1 MGMLRPWRL
10 LKQQASARQHAR
22 RQTFVA
28 GQLQTMAS
36 FQAHS
41 SITPVH
47 SVAIL
52 IRSSSYTSTVVA
64 LPVLQLLPRPWARIR
79 RCSTSRLLLL
89 RVQLASARLSARKQ
103 TSRNGPRRCQQ
114 ARFLV
119 HLVLTFRRSVVTKVW
134 LGSLSSTQRRAGHRH
149 RPMRKLGGVPSRS
162 TALQLQCPPR
172 QWCLWCPNRQLDVLP
187 SVVVL
192 PLSRSSSR
200 SPSPSPSP
208 CLSQSKF
215 RHPHVH
221 LATLSSRRSTRVPF
235 QLLHRR
241 VASHQCMGA
250 ERRTRD
256 RTDMKTAQLKYK
268 IG

>member
-1 MGMLRPWRL
+1 MG
-10 LKQQASARQHAR
+10 KQQASARQHAR

-119 HLVLTFRRSVVTKVW
+119 HLVLTFRRSVVTKAW
-134 LGSLSSTQRRAGHRH
+134 LVSLSSTQRRAGHRH

-162 TALQLQCPPR
+162 TALQLCPR
-172 QWCLWCPNRQLDVLP
+172 QWCPNRQLDVLP
-187 SVVVL
+187 LVVVL
-192 PLSRSSSR
+192 PLHSRSSSR
-200 SPSPSPSP
+200 SPSL

-215 RHPHVH
+215 
-221 LATLSSRRSTRVPF
+221 
-235 QLLHRR
+235 
-241 VASHQCMGA
+241 
-250 ERRTRD
+250 
-256 RTDMKTAQLKYK
+256 
-268 IG
+268 

>member
-1 MGMLRPWRL
+1 MGPDPNSRATASSSMSWVTLAARMLLMLLRVPSELTQLSCMLRPWRL

-119 HLVLTFRRSVVTKVW
+119 HLVLTFRVW
-134 LGSLSSTQRRAGHRH
+134 WSQRRGWCHSQAHSEELGTGTGQCESSVEGPAG
-149 RPMRKLGGVPSRS
+149 
-162 TALQLQCPPR
+162 Q
-172 QWCLWCPNRQLDVLP
+172 LP
-187 SVVVL
+187 SSCTA
-192 PLSRSSSR
+192 PPASGAPTGSWMCCRRWWCCRSADHHQGPR
-200 SPSPSPSP
+200 PRPRACP
-208 CLSQSKF
+208 SQSSCTTTCTSLPC
-215 RHPHVH
+215 RP
-221 LATLSSRRSTRVPF
+221 AGQP
-235 QLLHRR
+235 
-241 VASHQCMGA
+241 
-250 ERRTRD
+250 
-256 RTDMKTAQLKYK
+256 
-268 IG
+268 